1 MLFRLLVV
9 GLLVGGS
16 ATAVAYQAEQF
27 VPPAPY
33 DVLVIDTAPQTERTL
48 LGSLEGFPDMY
59 EIQSTEAFT
68 LTLQLAAVPTETTP
82 QFSGLVIRV
91 LDEGIEE
98 VGRLR
103 GSDAEWETVT
113 NPATGLPEAV
123 GPRYEEEVPAGTY
136 RIEVST
142 PSNQGKYLL
151 TLGVDDAAGYFTS
164 VRSVAT
170 TYNFYDRSAIAMFRS
185 PYIHYPVGILVLLS
199 LIGATWYIR
208 RKQYA

>member
-9 GLLVGGS
+9 GLLVGVS
-16 ATAVAYQAEQF
+16 ATVVAYQADQF

-33 DVLVIDTAPQTERTL
+33 EIMVIDTNPQTERTL

-59 EIQSTEAFT
+59 EVQSAEAFT
-68 LTLQLAAVPTETTP
+68 LTLQLAAVPTESVP
-82 QFSGLVIRV
+82 QFSGLIIRV

-98 VGRLR
+98 VGRFR
-103 GSDAEWETVT
+103 SVDTEWELQG
-113 NPATGLPEAV
+113 NPATGLTEAV
-123 GPRYEEEVPAGTY
+123 GPRYEAELPAGTY

-151 TLGVDDAAGYFTS
+151 TLGTEDSAGYFTS
-164 VRSVAT
+164 VRSVAA
-170 TYNFYDRSAIAMFRS
+170 TYDFYDRSALAMFRS
-185 PYIHYPVGILVLLS
+185 PYIHYPVGIVVLLG